1 MSDKL
6 MHSDGREFVPLPES
20 LYGALEALVTAP
32 SAQTMAAVLREIR
45 AYGAAIAK
53 AEGATNV

>member
-20 LYGALEALVTAP
+20 LYRALEALGKEHT
-32 SAQTMAAVLREIR
+32 AQTMAAVLREIR
-45 AYGAAIAK
+45 AYGAAITK
-53 AEGATNV
+53 AEGVTNV